1 MKEGMDIA
9 RLNMDFL
16 EIDEMEMLISNVAE
30 AARK

>member
-1 MKEGMDIA
+1 MDIA

-16 EIDEMEMLISNVAE
+16 EIDEMEMLIKNVAK